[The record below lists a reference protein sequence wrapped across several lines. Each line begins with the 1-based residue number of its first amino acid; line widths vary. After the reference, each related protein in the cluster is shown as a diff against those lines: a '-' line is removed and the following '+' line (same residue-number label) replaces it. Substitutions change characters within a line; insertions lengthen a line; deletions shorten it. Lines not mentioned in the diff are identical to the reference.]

1 MTNPKHTEPLQT
13 FQETI
18 AEVLYQFSKYCRHHA
33 RTALGGAGIN
43 QSEAQAT
50 LNKELLE
57 RLERLIETG
66 VPNQGDVES
75 HAVKYGWNAAIDKVI
90 QELGLNNLKK
100 KESRKY
106 E

>member
-1 MTNPKHTEPLQT
+1 MT

-50 LNKELLE
+50 LNKELRE
-57 RLERLIETG
+57 RLEKLKRYKDYGYDPSLGHQKSEDKG
-66 VPNQGDVES
+66 FNQ
-75 HAVKYGWNAAIDKVI
+75 AIDQVI
-90 QELGLNNLKK
+90 QELGLNNQS
-100 KESRKY
+100 KE
-106 E
+106 EV